1 MTRRIA
7 PHSPAVG
14 GAPDAPASVAPASAA
29 PASAAPASERV
40 GSKAGAQRA
49 EPAAEFALGSA
60 GRLGLAAPAA
70 DAAAK
75 AAAPAQLQLH
85 AQGAKAGEKHAAVV
99 EQQYTTWANDYDRDT
114 ASYGWSA
121 PARLLKAALEFA
133 PARSHQRVLDVGVG
147 TGAASEPFLG
157 VGAQVTGLDISPKML
172 ELAREKF
179 PAFHHLG
186 EHDIDDPLAKAGVK
200 PGTYDTIVSSGV
212 LHFAKDLR
220 FTLKELVGALAPGGT
235 LAFTFIP
242 PQKRKFGERTQL
254 HDVASVVRALRDM
267 GMQLL
272 AEQQF
277 VAYHDK
283 GKADDPVEYAM
294 IVARKKGAKPD
305 APAEAAGLDRT
316 ACVDR
321 ARIATLMRA
330 PLASGPAETRWT
342 RADDPTL
349 RAEVDAMRAAFTDRL
364 SQGLDV
370 SLADVPMPTRTADV
384 ARQGAPGCD
393 ALALFAHP
401 DDEAVYAGGTL
412 GSLSAAGRSLELV
425 VATDGGGGRTAG
437 AREQL
442 AATRLAELSGSS
454 AALGVRDFAL
464 LGFGDVGKYN
474 DAHRADPMTAGDT
487 LRKWGGEALVE
498 SIVHQVRERRPRVLV
513 GFESSRDPNYSLHG
527 HHLAMGVATAVA
539 FHLAADPQAFM
550 EQGLAPWA
558 ADAMYGVVAPE
569 AKSDRRTVVD
579 GGRETRRAALS
590 AHQSQTFSL
599 QRALEAEGGVEAW
612 HLVQGR
618 SGAGALERLLTPTES
633 RPGAAES

>member
-14 GAPDAPASVAPASAA
+14 GAPDAQAPLPPAA
-29 PASAAPASERV
+29 EQV
-40 GSKAGAQRA
+40 GSKAGARPA
-49 EPAAEFALGSA
+49 APAAEFALGSA

-70 DAAAK
+70 DAAPK
-75 AAAPAQLQLH
+75 AGAPAQLQLH
-85 AQGAKAGEKHAAVV
+85 AQSAKAGEKHAAVV

-121 PARLLKAALEFA
+121 PARLLKATLDFA

-200 PGTYDTIVSSGV
+200 PGSYDTIVSSGV

-254 HDVASVVRALRDM
+254 HDAASVARALGDM
-267 GMQLL
+267 GMKVVT
-272 AEQQF
+272 EQQF

-305 APAEAAGLDRT
+305 APAGIENLDRT

-321 ARIATLMRA
+321 ERIATLMRA

-342 RADDPTL
+342 HADDPAL
-349 RAEVDAMRAAFTDRL
+349 RAELEAMTAAFADRL
-364 SQGLDV
+364 ARDLDV
-370 SLADVPMPTRTADV
+370 SLVDVPMPTRTAEV
-384 ARQGAPGCD
+384 ARQGQAECD

-412 GSLSAAGRSLELV
+412 GSLSAAGRSVELA
-425 VATDGGGGRTAG
+425 VATDGGGGRTTG

-442 AATRLAELSGSS
+442 AATRRAELQRSA
-454 AALGVRDFAL
+454 AALGVRDFSL

-474 DAHRADPMTAGDT
+474 DPHRADPMTAGDT
-487 LRKWGGEALVE
+487 LRQWGGEQVLGSV
-498 SIVHQVRERRPRVLV
+498 VREIRARRPRVLM

-527 HHLAMGVATAVA
+527 HHLAMGTVTALA
-539 FHLAADPQAFM
+539 FHLAADPRAFR

-558 ADAMYGVVAPE
+558 PEAMYGVVAPE

-579 GGRETRRAALS
+579 GGRDLRSAALS

-599 QRALEAEGGVEAW
+599 QTALEADGGREAW

-618 SGAGALERLLTPTES
+618 SGAGALEQLLTPTES